1 MWMLVIGDRLACKLL
16 TGSQRILDKFPNKK
30 YYYVTID
37 DDTVLFPHR
46 LMKLMRTIDSVVDSH
61 TTPLYVGT
69 VLNDHKAYVLCGGS
83 GVDEVTN
90 GVAYLKDGPFQPS
103 VTPICCAQ
111 GGAGYIFN
119 KRAMLA
125 FANVTLCTADMD
137 VEFTDGDQYVA
148 FKVLYQKTRALII
161 HCGSFRPHGGF
172 ASEFM
177 HHAVSFHHITDY
189 WINSMNTTELKNVYH
204 VTGEDEE
211 SD

>member
-46 LMKLMRTIDSVVDSH
+46 LMKLLRTIDSVVDSH

-125 FANVTLCTADMD
+125 LLEPTVDL
-137 VEFTDGDQYVA
+137 QS
-148 FKVLYQKTRALII
+148 L
-161 HCGSFRPHGGF
+161 P
-172 ASEFM
+172 
-177 HHAVSFHHITDY
+177 FHFC
-189 WINSMNTTELKNVYH
+189 
-204 VTGEDEE
+204 
-211 SD
+211 